1 MIKTFHGC
9 FVMVNTKECPY
20 QPIAAYTFRPFL
32 MMWVS
37 MYVKR
42 KLIFTAL
49 EVSAVLHFAAQD
61 TTLIKL
67 GIYFILT

>member
-1 MIKTFHGC
+1 
-9 FVMVNTKECPY
+9 MVVLLECPY
-20 QPIAAYTFRPFL
+20 QPIAAYTFRPLL

-49 EVSAVLHFAAQD
+49 EVSAVLYFAAQD
-61 TTLIKL
+61 TTLINL